1 MDIQYLLFL
10 QNFRNGINDALTPF
24 MEMISLFAVTYLII
38 IPALVYWC
46 VDKRSGLYT
55 MASYTTCVAVNAVV
69 KLTACV

>member
-55 MASYTTCVAVNAVV
+55 MASRPVS
-69 KLTACV
+69 LSMP

>member
-38 IPALVYWC
+38 IHALVYWC
-46 VDKRSGLYT
+46 VD
-55 MASYTTCVAVNAVV
+55 
-69 KLTACV
+69 

>member
-38 IPALVYWC
+38 SP
-46 VDKRSGLYT
+46 RSSTG
-55 MASYTTCVAVNAVV
+55 ASTSAA
-69 KLTACV
+69 ACIRWLPIRPVSLSMP